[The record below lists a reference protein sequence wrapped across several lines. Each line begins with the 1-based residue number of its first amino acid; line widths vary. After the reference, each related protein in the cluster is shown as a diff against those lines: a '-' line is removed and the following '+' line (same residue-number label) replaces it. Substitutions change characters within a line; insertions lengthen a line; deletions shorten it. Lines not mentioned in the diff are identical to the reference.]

1 MRKIRVLLADD
12 HPVVRKGARFL
23 LEQAPD
29 MVVVAEASSGLEVVP
44 LVIQMQPDVLL
55 LDMLLPGL
63 SGIEV
68 ANQLKTMLS
77 SVRIL
82 GFSAHADVYF
92 IRTLMQNGAAG
103 YLLKDEAPDLL
114 LQAIRSVAQGGNGWY
129 SRQAAAKISTWLQQD
144 HEQSHPLTVR
154 ELDVLTQLV
163 AGKTNQ
169 EIAAALDISEK
180 TVEKHLHSLFIKV
193 DVSSRVEAAVYA
205 VQKGLVQQ

>member
-29 MVVVAEASSGLEVVP
+29 IVVVAEASSGLEVVP
-44 LVIQMQPDVLL
+44 LVTQMQPDVLL

-68 ANQLKTMLS
+68 AHQLRKMIS

-82 GFSAHADVYF
+82 GFSAHADAYF

-114 LQAIRSVAQGGNGWY
+114 LQAIRSVAQGENGWY
-129 SRQAAAKISTWLQQD
+129 SRQAAAKISTWLQQAP
-144 HEQSHPLTVR
+144 EQSHPLTVR

-169 EIAAALDISEK
+169 EIAATLDISEK

-205 VQKGLVQQ
+205 VQKGLV